1 MSESIISGT
10 TAAHLQDLYH
20 GAVGNTSR
28 KYKKDWKDITS
39 EDVKKWFEETERK
52 EKYKNVLER
61 EEHLINVYLD
71 IKTRGSDNK

>member
-20 GAVGNTSR
+20 GALGNTSR
-28 KYKKDWKDITS
+28 KYKKDYQDVTS

-52 EKYKNVLER
+52 AKKKGVIQR
-61 EEHLINVYLD
+61 EENIINVYLD
-71 IKTRGSDNK
+71 IIKK